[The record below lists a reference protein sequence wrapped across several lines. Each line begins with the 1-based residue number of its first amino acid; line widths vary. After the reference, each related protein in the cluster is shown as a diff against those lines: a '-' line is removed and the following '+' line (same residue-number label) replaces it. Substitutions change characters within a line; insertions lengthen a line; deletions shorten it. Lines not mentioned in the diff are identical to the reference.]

1 MMEIED
7 IKEPKHNV
15 FVRIGVWNKSYPNIK
30 DRNTRSKLFQTNFS
44 TIHRNLLVDRKR
56 STRSVVD
63 LKRDRKYSIN
73 Y

>member
-30 DRNTRSKLFQTNFS
+30 DRNTRSKIILNKFFS
-44 TIHRNLLVDRKR
+44 IHRNLLVDRRR
-56 STRSVVD
+56 STR
-63 LKRDRKYSIN
+63 KRD
-73 Y
+73 